1 MMNNSSQAKSALVV
15 FSGGQDSTTC
25 LYWAI
30 KHFKE
35 VRTLTF
41 DYGQR
46 HRIELECAKKIA
58 QLADV
63 PHEVLSIETF
73 AKLGGNALTGSEE
86 VEAQKENNMREGLP
100 NTFVPGR
107 NLILLSFAAARAWQL
122 GIESIVTGVCQTD
135 YSGYPDCRK
144 NTIAALQLALNLG
157 MERQFVLH
165 TPLMW
170 LNKAQT
176 VIMAQDLGALK
187 ALSFSH
193 TCYNGTFPP
202 CGTCPACHLRQKGF
216 LEAGVIDPLIKRLE
230 EIT

>member
-1 MMNNSSQAKSALVV
+1 MNDSLQAKSALVV

-30 KHFKE
+30 KHFDV

-46 HRIELECAKKIA
+46 HRIELECAKQIA
-58 QLADV
+58 EFARV
-63 PHEVLSIETF
+63 PHEVLSIGTF
-73 AKLGGNALTGSEE
+73 AELGGNALTGNQE
-86 VEAQKENNMREGLP
+86 VEVQNEKSNRENLP

-122 GIESIVTGVCQTD
+122 EIENIVTGVCQTD

-144 NTIAALQLALNLG
+144 NTIEALQLALNLG

-170 LNKAQT
+170 LDKAQT
-176 VIMAQDLGALK
+176 VMMAKDLGALE

-193 TCYNGTFPP
+193 TCYNGIFPP
-202 CGTCPACHLRQKGF
+202 CGSCQACHLRNKGF
-216 LEAGVIDPLIKRLE
+216 YEAGVIDPLIERAKKV
-230 EIT
+230 T